1 MTRFLESYKG
11 DLIFALTLRKCLFEK
26 HFLLATGLQN
36 LTGLRTVIHVLWH
49 LGHYVDYRTTCQI
62 ETAQA
67 IKAEKIANDET
78 ILLVSHE
85 MRRGLYQPFSG

>member
-36 LTGLRTVIHVLWH
+36 LTGLRTVIHVL
-49 LGHYVDYRTTCQI
+49 
-62 ETAQA
+62 
-67 IKAEKIANDET
+67 
-78 ILLVSHE
+78 
-85 MRRGLYQPFSG
+85 